1 MFTSLSES
9 LVGSVSKLAA
19 DAGAEKTFEEPCYY
33 YRLDQAPDTSSTDLA
48 SIRSLQKE
56 DALVVDATWK
66 YRSEHS
72 LPRIQQQISSGLCL
86 GVEAPDGQVAPHTVV
101 CLWSRHVVPVCHW
114 LHFGLTVQSVSFFVA
129 SLSLLA
135 CTRLLRTCF
144 LA

>member
-19 DAGAEKTFEEPCYY
+19 AAGAEKTFEEPCYY
-33 YRLDQAPDTSSTDLA
+33 YRLDQAPDTSLTDLA

-101 CLWSRHVVPVCHW
+101 CLCPLVLDVWGTLGCKFVSGRAMICDIISYGNLSHVRNH
-114 LHFGLTVQSVSFFVA
+114 
-129 SLSLLA
+129 LL
-135 CTRLLRTCF
+135 
-144 LA
+144 